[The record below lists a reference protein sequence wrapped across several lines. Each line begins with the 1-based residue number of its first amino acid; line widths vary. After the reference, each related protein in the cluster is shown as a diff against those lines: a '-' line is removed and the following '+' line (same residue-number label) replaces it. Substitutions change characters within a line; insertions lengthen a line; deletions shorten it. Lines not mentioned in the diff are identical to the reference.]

1 MVWRDS
7 ESGLGTPVLT
17 TLLSVLHI
25 MVFAALLLRVLARS
39 ELSSP
44 TRIAWVLVLLA
55 LPVIGLVLYLLVGE
69 VHFGRGVRAR
79 QVAAIEATRALVAAS
94 GHEPDIAR
102 WGPASAF
109 ATSING
115 FGVTEGNHGELMPSP
130 EAARGRI
137 LEDFDAAKESIGVL
151 YYIWLDDKTGRA
163 TAEALMRAARRGVRC
178 KAIVDAVG
186 SRAFVA
192 SETWAAMAAAGIET
206 AVALPIGNP
215 FRTMVSR
222 RLDLRN
228 HRKITVIDG
237 KIGHC
242 GSQNCADPEFWPKR
256 KFGPWVDI
264 MVRLEGPVVRQM
276 QLLFAQDWLA
286 QRPAELP
293 EFSLP
298 EGEPPGGPAGGFP
311 AQAVGTGPMVGREV
325 TSQLFCRIMFEAKRE
340 LIISTP
346 YFVPGDA
353 VSAAISGAALAGVKV
368 TLIVP
373 RRNDSGFV
381 ARASRAYYPRLVEAG
396 VAIAEF
402 NGGLLHSKTITVD
415 GELAFMGSSNMDF
428 RSFDLNFE
436 NDVLF
441 RDPDLAGQIR
451 ARQMEYMAASTL
463 VDPDEVRSWPLLRRI
478 WLNAFS
484 TFGPVL

>member
-1 MVWRDS
+1 M
-7 ESGLGTPVLT
+7 LT
-17 TLLSVLHI
+17 TLFTVLHFL
-25 MVFAALLLRVLARS
+25 VFAALLLRVLARQ
-39 ELSSP
+39 ELAAP

-55 LPVIGLVLYLLVGE
+55 LPIVGLILYLLVGE

-79 QVAAIEATRALVAAS
+79 QVAAIRATHALVAES
-94 GHEPDIAR
+94 GATPDAAR
-102 WGPASAF
+102 WGATSAF
-109 ATSING
+109 ASSING
-115 FGVTEGNHGELMPSP
+115 FGITEGNRGELMTGP
-130 EAARGRI
+130 EAARARI
-137 LEDFDAAKESIGVL
+137 IADFDAAQQSIEVL
-151 YYIWLDDKTGRA
+151 YYIWLDDNTGRA
-163 TAEALMRAARRGVRC
+163 TAEAIIRAARRGVRC
-178 KAIVDAVG
+178 RAVVDAVG

-192 SETWAAMAAAGIET
+192 SDTWKALNEAGVETG
-206 AVALPIGNP
+206 VALPIGNP
-215 FRTMVSR
+215 FRTMMSR

-237 KIGHC
+237 EICHC
-242 GSQNCADPEFWPKR
+242 GSQNCADPEFLPKR
-256 KFGPWVDI
+256 KFAPWVDI
-264 MVRLEGPVVRQM
+264 MVRFEGPVVRQM
-276 QLLFAQDWLA
+276 QLLFLQDWVARRPSDLPRFAEQA
-286 QRPAELP
+286 QA
-293 EFSLP
+293 F
-298 EGEPPGGPAGGFP
+298 AGGFP
-311 AQAVGTGPMVGREV
+311 AQVVGTGPMIGREV

-353 VSAAISGAALAGVKV
+353 VSIAIAGVAMTGVKV

-396 VAIAEF
+396 VTIAEF

-415 GELAFMGSSNMDF
+415 GELTFMGSSNMDF

-441 RDPDLAGQIR
+441 RDAELTRSIR
-451 ARQMEYMAASTL
+451 ERQMEYLAASTL
-463 VDPDEVRSWPLLRRI
+463 VDPESVRSWPLLRRI